1 MMGPGLRKLAL
12 TVHVTSSVGWLGA
25 VVAFL
30 GLAIVGLTGGE
41 PMRVRAAYVA
51 MDLVTWTV
59 IVPAS
64 FASLLTGVIQA
75 LGTPWGLFRH
85 WWVLIK
91 AALTLVA
98 TLLLLV
104 HTHPIHIASRAAVD
118 NALATGDLRALRTQ
132 LVVDATAALLLLL
145 TTTVL
150 SIYKPRGVTRYG
162 RRFETAA

>member
-1 MMGPGLRKLAL
+1 MSPGLRKLAL
-12 TVHVTSSVGWLGA
+12 TFHVTCSVGWLGA
-25 VVAFL
+25 VAAFL
-30 GLAIVGLTGGE
+30 ALAIVGLTGDE

-51 MDLVTWTV
+51 MDLVTWSV

-64 FASLLTGVIQA
+64 VASLLTGLVQA

-98 TLLLLV
+98 TLLLVV
-104 HTHPIHIASRAAVD
+104 HTHPIHIASRAAAEG
-118 NALATGDLRALRTQ
+118 ALATGDLRALRTQ
-132 LVVDATAALLLLL
+132 LVVDATAALLLLVV
-145 TTTVL
+145 TTVL

-162 RRFETAA
+162 RRFESAV